1 MEREIDDYGNALSV
15 CTNAFEKFEGEGTGR
30 YQELKVFT
38 RKEKALLSGR
48 RNRAISRSI
57 QRRNILPRTVE
68 NSINYKTS
76 AASKFDRPLR
86 LKKAH
91 EGCFKAFFCNLNLK
105 SLPITIIKRPASM
118 GSVISALVFQPPP
131 PSYSLS
137 PRYFFL
143 QNALQTKIAAFYIE
157 QNFLICILVQKCRL
171 CSTFFAWKRRRYNDW
186 TESSG
191 CISEL
196 VNFQILVSFTTGSS
210 RLVSDF
216 VSVNVL
222 AYDYTGYGRSE
233 GIASEDACYEDIR
246 AAYLYLRDVKKIPSY
261 KIILYGRSLGSG
273 PTTHLAAALSSLKQ
287 IVAGVI
293 LQSPV
298 LSMYRVVFQ
307 FRFSMPGDLFCN
319 IDRIADIE
327 SPITI
332 IHGTRDEVVP
342 FWHAEILFETCQQ
355 EWRFKPLWVTDAGH
369 NNIEVFLRF
378 AITNFSS
385 RVVLTQNF
393 ILY

>member
-1 MEREIDDYGNALSV
+1 MRVMRTLEPHIYIYVMSRKYPHTRSFCKE
-15 CTNAFEKFEGEGTGR
+15 EGR
-30 YQELKVFT
+30 
-38 RKEKALLSGR
+38 
-48 RNRAISRSI
+48 RSI
-57 QRRNILPRTVE
+57 QDYILNCKWFR
-68 NSINYKTS
+68 
-76 AASKFDRPLR
+76 
-86 LKKAH
+86 
-91 EGCFKAFFCNLNLK
+91 
-105 SLPITIIKRPASM
+105 
-118 GSVISALVFQPPP
+118 
-131 PSYSLS
+131 
-137 PRYFFL
+137 
-143 QNALQTKIAAFYIE
+143 
-157 QNFLICILVQKCRL
+157 
-171 CSTFFAWKRRRYNDW
+171 
-186 TESSG
+186 
-191 CISEL
+191 
-196 VNFQILVSFTTGSS
+196 
-210 RLVSDF
+210 
-216 VSVNVL
+216 
-222 AYDYTGYGRSE
+222 
-233 GIASEDACYEDIR
+233 
-246 AAYLYLRDVKKIPSY
+246 
-261 KIILYGRSLGSG
+261 YGRSLGSG